1 MWKWLALKPLSRF
14 SRFKVV
20 FCVVG
25 FDHDP
30 EAQHVREITEK
41 LANFVIET
49 DTDTTSMPTDTGTIV
64 NRSIYWCC

>member
-1 MWKWLALKPLSRF
+1 MALKPLSRF
-14 SRFKVV
+14 SRFKVDLESFVV

-64 NRSIYWCC
+64 NKST